1 MKKLDEILKQKPVY
15 LNDWKSKIDLIGD
28 FEDIYLTEEEYL
40 AEKSP
45 YPNEEY
51 WNEKKAKMDKAILKY
66 ETRNILFASYN
77 QANYSGDAW
86 VLFEEDGELYEV
98 NGSHCSC
105 YGLEGQWEPE
115 IVTLEELE
123 YRLTNGS
130 FGEDDWAKNNF
141 RKELLEFLGI

>member
-1 MKKLDEILKQKPVY
+1 MKKIDEILKQNPVY

-28 FEDIYLTEEEYL
+28 FESIYLTEEEYL
-40 AEKSP
+40 AEKCP
-45 YPNEEY
+45 WHNDEY
-51 WNEKKAKMDKAILKY
+51 WNNEKARMDIAISKY

-86 VLFEEDGELYEV
+86 VLFEENGELYEV

-105 YGLEGQWEPE
+105 YGLEYQWEPE
-115 IVTLEELE
+115 KVTLEELE
-123 YRLTNGS
+123 YRLTKGS
-130 FGEDDWAKNNF
+130 FGIDDWSENSF